1 MKNNSNFP
9 LPEPDRR
16 LSHNNNNNNNININN
31 IDNNNN
37 NIQNGANIKESTK
50 FSQSN
55 SNFFSNY
62 TDSNPFKNN
71 TNKNSNSNSNSNAIT
86 NNELTNN
93 MTIVKLNHI
102 KDMRQKILNYK
113 LLSEKTMFLT
123 SNIKNYFINK
133 CNIILFGPSG
143 SGKSSFIKS
152 MYRALYNSSFLPPE
166 AMKKLIIKNEFQ
178 NEGTLL
184 FTRLHLKEQNEQS
197 SGIIL
202 CDTRGHIRM
211 DETERE
217 QFKILLNGNVK
228 DGVKIEQRTERNPI
242 ALWEFWKK
250 DSELFPKDIFFADEV
265 GIESIPHSI
274 VFVFDGSTDEVINK
288 EDEVFYKDLVNIS
301 KKKGYD
307 NSVHVV
313 LTRIDIFE
321 KFVSQRNKNLSVS
334 DRSSRVSTLKDEK
347 IEKVIEK
354 LGISR
359 TNIHFIENY
368 HDDGDIN
375 NGSNNNNNVN
385 GNNNGI
391 NNNVN
396 VGKENSYEI
405 DFYLLK
411 TMSEIINACEM
422 FILYYMSKNESCF
435 STCFGGR

>member
-1 MKNNSNFP
+1 MKNKSNFP

-16 LSHNNNNNNNININN
+16 LSHNHNINNNNSLKDLKTNHNGNITKENSFSNNSNFYSNQTESNPFKTSNLNLKDNNNNI
-31 IDNNNN
+31 
-37 NIQNGANIKESTK
+37 
-50 FSQSN
+50 
-55 SNFFSNY
+55 
-62 TDSNPFKNN
+62 
-71 TNKNSNSNSNSNAIT
+71 IT
-86 NNELTNN
+86 NSDLNNN
-93 MTIVKLNHI
+93 MTNVKLKHI

-166 AMKKLIIKNEFQ
+166 AMKKLIIKSELQ
-178 NEGTLL
+178 NEGTLC
-184 FTRLHLKEQNEQS
+184 FTRLHLKEQTETS

-211 DETERE
+211 DESERE
-217 QFKILLNGNVK
+217 QFKILLNGNIK
-228 DGVKIEQRTERNPI
+228 DGVKLEQRTERNPL

-250 DSELFPKDIFFADEV
+250 DSELFPKDIFFAEEV

-288 EDEVFYKDLVNIS
+288 EDEMFYKDLVNIS
-301 KKKGYD
+301 KKKGYE
-307 NSVHVV
+307 NVHVI
-313 LTRIDIFE
+313 LTRIDVFE
-321 KFVSQRNKNLSVS
+321 KFVSQRNKNLSIS
-334 DRSSRVSTLKDEK
+334 DRSSQISTLKDEK

-359 TNIHFIENY
+359 SNIHFIENY
-368 HDDGDIN
+368 HDDD
-375 NGSNNNNNVN
+375 NNNNN
-385 GNNNGI
+385 I
-391 NNNVN
+391 NNNN
-396 VGKENSYEI
+396 FNLKENSFEI
-405 DFYLLK
+405 DFHLLK
-411 TMSEIINACEM
+411 TMGDIINACEM
-422 FILYYMSKNESCF
+422 YILYYMSKNESCF

>member
-1 MKNNSNFP
+1 MHNNKSNFP

-16 LSHNNNNNNNININN
+16 LSHNTNNINNTSN
-31 IDNNNN
+31 KDLKH
-37 NIQNGANIKESTK
+37 NGHITKE
-50 FSQSN
+50 N
-55 SNFFSNY
+55 SNFSINSNFY
-62 TDSNPFKNN
+62 SNQTESNPFKNSN
-71 TNKNSNSNSNSNAIT
+71 LNSLNKDNNNPLNIIT
-86 NNELTNN
+86 NSDLNNN
-93 MTIVKLNHI
+93 MTTVKLKHI

-166 AMKKLIIKNEFQ
+166 AMKKLIIKSELQ
-178 NEGTLL
+178 NEGTLC
-184 FTRLHLKEQNEQS
+184 FTRLHLKEQNESS

-217 QFKILLNGNVK
+217 QFKILLNGNIK
-228 DGVKIEQRTERNPI
+228 DGVKLEQRTERNPL

-250 DSELFPKDIFFADEV
+250 DSELFPKDIFFAEEV
-265 GIESIPHSI
+265 GIESVPHSI
-274 VFVFDGSTDEVINK
+274 VFVFDGSSDEVINK

-301 KKKGYD
+301 KKKGYET
-307 NSVHVV
+307 VHVI
-313 LTRIDIFE
+313 LTRIDVFE

-334 DRSSRVSTLKDEK
+334 DRSSRISTLKDEK

-359 TNIHFIENY
+359 SNIHFIENY
-368 HDDGDIN
+368 HDDE
-375 NGSNNNNNVN
+375 NNV
-385 GNNNGI
+385 
-391 NNNVN
+391 
-396 VGKENSYEI
+396 KENSFEI
-405 DFYLLK
+405 DFHLLK
-411 TMSEIINACEM
+411 TMGDIINACEM

-435 STCFGGR
+435 ATCFGGR

>member
-1 MKNNSNFP
+1 MNNKSNFP

-16 LSHNNNNNNNININN
+16 LSHNHPATSNLNSNSSTKEIPPS
-31 IDNNNN
+31 
-37 NIQNGANIKESTK
+37 IQKESPN
-50 FSQSN
+50 FSKSSN
-55 SNFFSNY
+55 SNFYSNQ
-62 TDSNPFKNN
+62 TESNPFKNSN
-71 TNKNSNSNSNSNAIT
+71 LNSLNKDNNNPLNIIT
-86 NNELTNN
+86 NSDLNNN
-93 MTIVKLNHI
+93 MTTVKLKHI

-166 AMKKLIIKNEFQ
+166 AMKKLIIKSELQ
-178 NEGTLL
+178 NEGTLC
-184 FTRLHLKEQNEQS
+184 FTRLHLKEQSETS

-217 QFKILLNGNVK
+217 QFKILLNGNIK
-228 DGVKIEQRTERNPI
+228 DGVKLEQRTERNPL
-242 ALWEFWKK
+242 ALWEFWKR
-250 DSELFPKDIFFADEV
+250 DSELFPKDIFFAEEV

-288 EDEVFYKDLVNIS
+288 EDEMFYKDLVNIS
-301 KKKGYD
+301 KKKGYE
-307 NSVHVV
+307 SVHVI
-313 LTRIDIFE
+313 LTRIDVFE
-321 KFVSQRNKNLSVS
+321 KFVSQRNKNLSIS
-334 DRSSRVSTLKDEK
+334 DRSSRISTLKDEK

-359 TNIHFIENY
+359 SNIHFIENY
-368 HDDGDIN
+368 HDDD
-375 NGSNNNNNVN
+375 NNNN
-385 GNNNGI
+385 I
-391 NNNVN
+391 NNNN
-396 VGKENSYEI
+396 FNLKENSFEI
-405 DFYLLK
+405 DFHLLK
-411 TMSEIINACEM
+411 TMGDIINACEM
-422 FILYYMSKNESCF
+422 YILYYMSKNESCF

>member
-1 MKNNSNFP
+1 MNNKSNFP

-16 LSHNNNNNNNININN
+16 LSHNHPVTTNLNSNSSTKEIPPS
-31 IDNNNN
+31 
-37 NIQNGANIKESTK
+37 IQKESPN
-50 FSQSN
+50 FSKSSN
-55 SNFFSNY
+55 SNFYSNQ
-62 TDSNPFKNN
+62 TESNPFKTSNLTSLNNN
-71 TNKNSNSNSNSNAIT
+71 TD
-86 NNELTNN
+86 LTNN
-93 MTIVKLNHI
+93 MTTVKLKHI

-143 SGKSSFIKS
+143 SGKSSFIRS

-166 AMKKLIIKNEFQ
+166 AMKKLIIKNELQ

-184 FTRLHLKEQNEQS
+184 FTRLHLKEQNEYS

-217 QFKILLNGNVK
+217 QFKILLNGNIK
-228 DGVKIEQRTERNPI
+228 DGIKIEQRTERNPF
-242 ALWEFWKK
+242 ALWEFWKR
-250 DSELFPKDIFFADEV
+250 DSELFPKDIFFAEEV

-288 EDEVFYKDLVNIS
+288 EDEMFYKDLVNIS
-301 KKKGYD
+301 KKKGYET
-307 NSVHVV
+307 VHVI
-313 LTRIDIFE
+313 LTRIDVFE

-334 DRSSRVSTLKDEK
+334 DRSSRISTMKDEK

-359 TNIHFIENY
+359 SNIHFIENY
-368 HDDGDIN
+368 HDDEQN
-375 NGSNNNNNVN
+375 F
-385 GNNNGI
+385 
-391 NNNVN
+391 
-396 VGKENSYEI
+396 KENSFEI
-405 DFYLLK
+405 DFHLLK
-411 TMSEIINACEM
+411 TMGDIINACEM

-435 STCFGGR
+435 ATCFGGR

>member
-1 MKNNSNFP
+1 MKNKSNFP

-16 LSHNNNNNNNININN
+16 LSHNHNINNNNSLKDLKTNHNGNITKENSFSNNSNFYSNQTESNPFKTSNLNLKDNNNNI
-31 IDNNNN
+31 
-37 NIQNGANIKESTK
+37 
-50 FSQSN
+50 
-55 SNFFSNY
+55 
-62 TDSNPFKNN
+62 
-71 TNKNSNSNSNSNAIT
+71 IT
-86 NNELTNN
+86 NSDLNNN
-93 MTIVKLNHI
+93 MTNVKLKHI

-166 AMKKLIIKNEFQ
+166 AMKKLIIKSELQ
-178 NEGTLL
+178 NEGTLC
-184 FTRLHLKEQNEQS
+184 FTRLHLKEQTETS

-211 DETERE
+211 DESERE
-217 QFKILLNGNVK
+217 QFKILLNGNIK
-228 DGVKIEQRTERNPI
+228 DGVKLEQRTERNPL

-250 DSELFPKDIFFADEV
+250 DSELFPKDIFFAEEV

-288 EDEVFYKDLVNIS
+288 EDEMFYKDLVNIS
-301 KKKGYD
+301 KKKGYE
-307 NSVHVV
+307 NVHVI
-313 LTRIDIFE
+313 LTRIDVFE
-321 KFVSQRNKNLSVS
+321 KFVSQRNKNLSIS
-334 DRSSRVSTLKDEK
+334 DRSSRISTLKDEK

-359 TNIHFIENY
+359 SNIHFIENY
-368 HDDGDIN
+368 HDDD
-375 NGSNNNNNVN
+375 NNNN
-385 GNNNGI
+385 I
-391 NNNVN
+391 NNNN
-396 VGKENSYEI
+396 FNLKENSFEI
-405 DFYLLK
+405 DFHLLK
-411 TMSEIINACEM
+411 TMGDIINACEM
-422 FILYYMSKNESCF
+422 YILYYMSKNESCF

>member
-16 LSHNNNNNNNININN
+16 LSHNNNNININTSFR
-31 IDNNNN
+31 DNNNTNNTNTN
-37 NIQNGANIKESTK
+37 NIQNGGNNIKESTK

-62 TDSNPFKNN
+62 TDSNPFKNKDNKNNN
-71 TNKNSNSNSNSNAIT
+71 TNTIP

-93 MTIVKLNHI
+93 MTNIKLNHI

-307 NSVHVV
+307 NSVHVI

-368 HDDGDIN
+368 HDEGDN
-375 NGSNNNNNVN
+375 NN
-385 GNNNGI
+385 GNNNGMG
-391 NNNVN
+391 NGSNNVN
-396 VGKENSYEI
+396 NGSNKENSYEI